1 VKGDDASSAMLTKFR
16 RPLKTT
22 KLRRRRRTTTTTTTR
37 ANKSQ
42 VKRRLGCPS
51 QNLEDYY
58 STMDDTV

>member
-22 KLRRRRRTTTTTTTR
+22 KLRRRRRTTTTR